1 MTHAYRTVEPT
12 QSQMQILFQ
21 VQSSKCEQ
29 VCKACLR
36 CCRYHHSAYQTLSQF
51 PTETGLPHHCEQSVW
66 WKVRFLLLL
75 AGASS
80 SSTAFFIDFIA
91 FILVHFSV
99 AKCYR
104 RLADLQSSEKPQS
117 DQSTPNCQKGSQKC
131 KNGNFIDLMQW
142 SVGKPLTLVQAA
154 HGKLQISERCNR
166 RAPSEQPNC
175 TSAKLSIAQVHRIIA
190 HGCWLQPV
198 CRSCRHTH

>member
-1 MTHAYRTVEPT
+1 MRPCLVFIRSDRECPDAVFSFLPRKTAAFARLPRA
-12 QSQMQILFQ
+12 IL
-21 VQSSKCEQ
+21 
-29 VCKACLR
+29 L
-36 CCRYHHSAYQTLSQF
+36 
-51 PTETGLPHHCEQSVW
+51 
-66 WKVRFLLLL
+66 
-75 AGASS
+75 
-80 SSTAFFIDFIA
+80 TAFFFITVF